1 MFGFYFIIGKLECG
15 SGLVSTE
22 YPKVRNMDSNKN
34 LVPIRVDTAPLRSKI
49 IESIRYAIEHGILKP
64 GDRLIEKDLCDQL
77 EVSRTS
83 LREALRELEA
93 EEIIAKASAR
103 GLTVVKISLNDAAN
117 IYLIRAQIEALIFKQ
132 FTENVTDEQLL
143 ALETIFVDL
152 IAAYSQGT
160 FLAISQ
166 AKERWHTY
174 ICEIA
179 ENSIA
184 RNLLSRLTLR
194 TAQLRNRSLVRK
206 ERQSQSIIELH
217 ALMGAIKNRD
227 AAAAADAAQRHV
239 MSASASALMPKIP
252 D

>member
-1 MFGFYFIIGKLECG
+1 MFGFYFIMGKLECG

-93 EEIIAKASAR
+93 EEIVAKVSAR
-103 GLTVVKISLNDAAN
+103 GLTVVKISPNDAAN
-117 IYLIRAQIEALIFKQ
+117 IYRIRAQIEALIFKQ

-227 AAAAADAAQRHV
+227 AAAADAAQRHV